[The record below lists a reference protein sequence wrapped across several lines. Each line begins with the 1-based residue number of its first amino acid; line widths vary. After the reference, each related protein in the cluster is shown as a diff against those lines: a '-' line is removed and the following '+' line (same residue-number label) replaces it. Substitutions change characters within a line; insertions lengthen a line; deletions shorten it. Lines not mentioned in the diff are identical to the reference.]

1 MDECPDND
9 GAEPVAK
16 KKKSTNMSMLSF
28 LTGAPKA
35 SQTQSENT
43 SNHLAKKRDYSK
55 DKHVCMLCANDDN
68 LKDKKIA
75 ILCRGTVHQL
85 RRHYGRRHAKKDTNY
100 ACFSKKQLKDV
111 FPIDHACVPNYLRTL
126 SNQIYNKSSKKKQ
139 PNVVGHASTSH
150 TNLSDLVNSNTE
162 RELEVEEQDDMH
174 DISQA
179 TAETETAADAGSP
192 EAPALQTRQMVQ
204 EGIESFI
211 RSTKPDFEEKV
222 LGMLENLSK
231 KVDNLKSS
239 KTPLPGSRA
248 TPLPATTFAKEM
260 ESSYKKMQEWRNVKN
275 IVELVSSIDSLAL
288 YPLDS
293 MVDVELFN
301 RGWGHPQM

>member
-1 MDECPDND
+1 M
-9 GAEPVAK
+9 
-16 KKKSTNMSMLSF
+16 
-28 LTGAPKA
+28 
-35 SQTQSENT
+35 
-43 SNHLAKKRDYSK
+43 
-55 DKHVCMLCANDDN
+55 
-68 LKDKKIA
+68 
-75 ILCRGTVHQL
+75 
-85 RRHYGRRHAKKDTNY
+85 
-100 ACFSKKQLKDV
+100 
-111 FPIDHACVPNYLRTL
+111 
-126 SNQIYNKSSKKKQ
+126 
-139 PNVVGHASTSH
+139 
-150 TNLSDLVNSNTE
+150 SDLVNSNTE

-211 RSTKPDFEEKV
+211 QSTKPDFEEKV

-239 KTPLPGSRA
+239 KTPLPGSSA
-248 TPLPATTFAKEM
+248 TPLPSTTFAKEM

-293 MVDVELFN
+293 MVGVELFN
-301 RGWGHPQM
+301 GGGAILRCETCFAQR